1 LHNSWTLTAEL
12 IRNRHNNKNGHMD
25 ILLASEEALMKG
37 VIYSNLRRIFEEQL
51 QEGKTYTIYDA
62 KLKPYQGLQHNPPV
76 KSIQME
82 FSRNTKVKKNQILL
96 QS

>member
-1 LHNSWTLTAEL
+1 
-12 IRNRHNNKNGHMD
+12 MD

-62 KLKPYQGLQHNPPV
+62 KLKPYYGVGHNPPV
-76 KSIQME
+76 KNIQIE
-82 FSRNTKVKKNQILL
+82 FGRNTKVKKNQLLL